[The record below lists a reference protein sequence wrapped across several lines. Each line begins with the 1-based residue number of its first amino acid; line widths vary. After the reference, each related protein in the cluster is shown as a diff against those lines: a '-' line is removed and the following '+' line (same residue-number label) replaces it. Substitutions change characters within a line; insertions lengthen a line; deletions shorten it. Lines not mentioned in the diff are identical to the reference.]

1 MSIKACV
8 NVYLDDDVLDW
19 VKDVAYLNNISVSA
33 VIRNAV
39 RNYRLALDDD
49 EEQQEV
55 LFEKELNKYF

>member
-1 MSIKACV
+1 MAIKSCV

-19 VKDVAYLNNISVSA
+19 VKDVAYINNVSVSA
-33 VIRNAV
+33 VIRDAV

-49 EEQQEV
+49 EEVQEE

>member
-1 MSIKACV
+1 MAIKSCV

-19 VKDVAYLNNISVSA
+19 VKDVAYINNISVSA

-39 RNYRLALDDD
+39 QNYRLYLDDD
-49 EEQQEV
+49 EEEQEE

>member
-19 VKDVAYLNNISVSA
+19 VKDVAYINNVSVSA
-33 VIRNAV
+33 VIRDAV